1 MPGEGTTENVGAVEP
16 GEQARRRRIRRML
29 PLGVL
34 VLGAA
39 AYFVLDLDRYLALD
53 SLRENR
59 AELLAFVAAHR
70 IAALLAYVAIY
81 VAVIAMSLPGGAL
94 MTITGGF
101 LFGVV
106 QASIG
111 VVIGATSGATILF
124 LIAKTALG
132 DPLRA
137 KAGPWLKALEKGVEA
152 NALSYLLVLRLVP
165 LFPFFVV
172 NLVPAFLGVRL
183 GTYVLATI
191 IGITPAVVVFTT
203 VGAGL
208 GSILDSG
215 EPFSPGSVLTPQ
227 VIAGLCGLAALA
239 LIPVIYKRFR
249 ARREP

>member
-1 MPGEGTTENVGAVEP
+1 MPGEGTTENVSALEP
-16 GEQARRRRIRRML
+16 GEQARRRRLRRLL
-29 PLGVL
+29 PLGFL

-39 AYFVLDLDRYLALD
+39 AYFVLDLGRYLALD

-106 QASIG
+106 QASVG

-137 KAGPWLKALEKGVEA
+137 KAGPWLKALERGFEA

-191 IGITPAVVVFTT
+191 IGITPAVVVYTT

-215 EPFSPGSVLTPQ
+215 EPFSPSSVLTPQ

-239 LIPVIYKRFR
+239 LVPVIYKRFR
-249 ARREP
+249 ARG

>member
-1 MPGEGTTENVGAVEP
+1 MPGEGITEKVSTVQP
-16 GEQARRRRIRRML
+16 GGRPVQGRIKRLL

-34 VLGAA
+34 LLGAA
-39 AYFVLDLDRYLALD
+39 AYFLFDLDRYLTFEA
-53 SLRENR
+53 LREHR
-59 AELLAFVAAHR
+59 ALLMAFVTAHQVF
-70 IAALLAYVAIY
+70 AALAYIAVY
-81 VAVIAMSLPGGAL
+81 TAVIAMSVPGGAL

-106 QASIG
+106 QASIC

-124 LIAKTALG
+124 LVAKTALG

-137 KAGPWLKALEKGVEA
+137 KAGPWLKSFERGFQE

-165 LFPFFVV
+165 LFPFFIV

-183 GTYVLATI
+183 GTYVLATA
-191 IGITPAVVVFTT
+191 IGITPAVVVFST

-215 EPFSPGSVLTPQ
+215 QQFSPSSVLTPQ

-239 LIPVIYKRFR
+239 LVPVIYRRIK
-249 ARREP
+249 ARRGL